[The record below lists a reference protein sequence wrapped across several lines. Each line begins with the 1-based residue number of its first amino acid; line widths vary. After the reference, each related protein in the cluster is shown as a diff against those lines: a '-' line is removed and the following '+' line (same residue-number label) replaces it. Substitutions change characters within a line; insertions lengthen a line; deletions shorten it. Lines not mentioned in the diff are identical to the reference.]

1 MKNLKLKLEQNRK
14 IIISAINMF
23 ALIAIMVFMIT
34 SVRNIVEIVLNFK
47 LIMANSNIIN
57 AIINTILYLL
67 VVTFGFQSIR
77 KSKNSNYIIVT
88 LLLILIVY

>member
-77 KSKNSNYIIVT
+77 KSKNLNYIIVT